1 MHHAFIYYTTLWL
14 EMINHVI
21 HEIMVL
27 TLDGPLQNIFSI
39 ELWYADQSLTYKF
52 CAYKVDSC

>member
-21 HEIMVL
+21 NNGFLSMDHYKIFFLSNFGML
-27 TLDGPLQNIFSI
+27 TSPLPTNSVH
-39 ELWYADQSLTYKF
+39 TK
-52 CAYKVDSC
+52 